1 MILERIVC
9 GVDGSPESL
18 EGLRQAIALRSPE
31 SRIVALTVCELS
43 LATHAGFEAARA
55 AAQLLED
62 GRAAREA
69 SAQELTGVP
78 FCEARLVEGRAIP
91 ALPNA
96 CERER
101 ATLLVLGSH
110 GWGRAAGILLGS
122 IATTMLH
129 QAPCPVLIARAPT
142 TTNAFPRSIAVGVDG
157 SSPSLEAE
165 AFARSLAERLA
176 VSLRVVVA
184 QGGKPIDIEGL
195 RGIKDLQWD
204 DLRPVDA
211 LVAASAGTDLLVLG
225 SRGLHG
231 LDALGSV
238 SERVAHEAKGSV
250 LVVRPFAYPRDSET
264 SAEPTA
270 QVMPR

>member
-1 MILERIVC
+1 MILERILC

-43 LATHAGFEAARA
+43 LATRAGFQAAQA

-62 GRAAREA
+62 AHTAREA

-78 FCEARLVEGRAIP
+78 FCEARLVEGRPIP
-91 ALPNA
+91 ALLEV
-96 CERER
+96 CRRER
-101 ATLLVLGSH
+101 ATLIVLGSH

-122 IATTMLH
+122 VATTMLH
-129 QAPCPVLIARAPT
+129 EAPCPVLVARAPT
-142 TTNAFPRSIAVGVDG
+142 TTDTFPRSIVVGVDG
-157 SSPSLEAE
+157 SPASLEAE
-165 AFARSLAERLA
+165 AEARSLAERLA

-184 QGGKPIDIEGL
+184 QGGKPVDIEGL
-195 RGIKDLQWD
+195 REVKDLQWD
-204 DLRPVDA
+204 DRPPVDA

-238 SERVAHEAKGSV
+238 SERVAHAAKGSV
-250 LVVRPFAYPRDSET
+250 LVVRPFAYARDSET
-264 SAEPTA
+264 SAERTA
-270 QVMPR
+270 EVMP